1 MGKLNLCGY
10 LILWFYPTCEIHENL
25 MHAKNRCFTVT
36 FSAHSCVGLCVELC
50 IRPCIPN
57 VVNTICGIV
66 LDLFS
71 ALMHFGTGF
80 ADLNQC
86 NLNHRFK
93 LQFKSTDFFVKRL
106 KWFKSYWFHLPMKN
120 YNKQKQMYSFILL
133 FNLFNSSTTDF
144 TVMVQELWFCA
155 TCNSQCLRGFG
166 PQSCL
171 YLDALQHNINW
182 KSRKYEF
189 FESWFKKN
197 LIFLNHDF
205 SNTGWKF
212 ITKLID

>member
-133 FNLFNSSTTDF
+133 FNLFISLMTDF
-144 TVMVQELWFCA
+144 STVGSGTLILCIVQHTMLERFSAVLA
-155 TCNSQCLRGFG
+155 IDI
-166 PQSCL
+166 
-171 YLDALQHNINW
+171 YDALQHNLFIINL
-182 KSRKYEF
+182 KMRKYDF
-189 FESWFKKN
+189 FEKSKN
-197 LIFLNHDF
+197 LI
-205 SNTGWKF
+205 
-212 ITKLID
+212 